1 VLYGIDQQ
9 GLVNQ
14 VTRVISNSM
23 HVDIKKINF
32 QTDEELFKGTL
43 TMRVNN
49 KQTLKKLKQRLL
61 KITGIEKVARQ

>member
-1 VLYGIDQQ
+1 M
-9 GLVNQ
+9 N
-14 VTRVISNSM
+14 
-23 HVDIKKINF
+23 VDIKKINF
-32 QTDEELFKGTL
+32 QTEEELFKGTL